1 MVVIH
6 PPRFLGASSRLPGT
20 YDITDTGF
28 YVALSVV
35 VSSYATR
42 AIGRY
47 GVKGYAGAWR
57 MTALALCV
65 GSWIGIWR
73 AGVPLLVD
81 TGRSGALDDDVRS
94 AF

>member
-35 VSSYATR
+35 VSSHATQ
-42 AIGRY
+42 AIGRH
-47 GVKGYAGAWR
+47 GIKGYAGAWR
-57 MTALALCV
+57 VGAVAFCLA
-65 GSWIGIWR
+65 SWVGIWR
-73 AGVPLLVD
+73 SGTPLLVD
-81 TGRSGALDDDVRS
+81 TARSDWDADVRN

>member
-28 YVALSVV
+28 YVALSLV
-35 VSSYATR
+35 VSSYAGR
-42 AIGRY
+42 ALVRHGI
-47 GVKGYAGAWR
+47 KGYAG
-57 MTALALCV
+57 T
-65 GSWIGIWR
+65 WR
-73 AGVPLLVD
+73 AGAVAAA
-81 TGRSGALDDDVRS
+81 ALDGDVSS